1 MAGPIDVSRQGT
13 GEVIIVC
20 RIVLPDFRIERLSRL
35 YGALQM
41 MMPEIVE
48 SLVGLRLIIR
58 FPVVRALQEFFEGM
72 RVLIEG
78 AIIALVIEDTEL
90 AVHL

>member
-1 MAGPIDVSRQGT
+1 MITMIQLVSRFT
-13 GEVIIVC
+13 VF
-20 RIVLPDFRIERLSRL
+20 LFS
-35 YGALQM
+35 
-41 MMPEIVE
+41 
-48 SLVGLRLIIR
+48 
-58 FPVVRALQEFFEGM
+58 EGM

>member
-1 MAGPIDVSRQGT
+1 
-13 GEVIIVC
+13 
-20 RIVLPDFRIERLSRL
+20 
-35 YGALQM
+35 M

-58 FPVVRALQEFFEGM
+58 FPVVRALQKFFEGM